1 MVSLKNL
8 WWWFLSPGVV
18 AEDTGGMLLTQESAG
33 PHMALCRPGN
43 LRILQGAW
51 HFMRGLNAPCPG
63 SFIVLLFEKLS
74 RSLSLSLFF
83 RLA

>member
-63 SFIVLLFEKLS
+63 SVIVLLFEKLS
-74 RSLSLSLFF
+74 RSLSLSVFF